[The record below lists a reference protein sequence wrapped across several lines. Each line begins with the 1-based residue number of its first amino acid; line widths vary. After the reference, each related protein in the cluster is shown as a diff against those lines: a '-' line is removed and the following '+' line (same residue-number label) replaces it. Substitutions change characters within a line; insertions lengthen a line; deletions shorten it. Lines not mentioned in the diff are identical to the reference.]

1 MTTIGERIKK
11 RRLELGMSQD
21 ELARIMG
28 YKSRSS
34 INKLETQGQ
43 ELPIKR
49 VKQLAEALHTT
60 PEYIMGWEE
69 KPKEEKIFQFS
80 QEASEKLSR
89 TIKNFSDA
97 INPNIRVAFNN
108 SKITEL
114 ILKAMAELDEKDQS
128 KVLNYAETLKESK
141 SYREY
146 VKSLQ
151 KHPKKR

>member
-1 MTTIGERIKK
+1 MATIGERIKT
-11 RRLELGMSQD
+11 RRTELKMSQQA
-21 ELARIMG
+21 LALLLG
-28 YKSRSS
+28 YKSSTSIARIESNERS
-34 INKLETQGQ
+34 
-43 ELPIKR
+43 LPQKKIEKI
-49 VKQLAEALHTT
+49 AEALHTT

-151 KHPKKR
+151 KHQKKR

>member
-1 MTTIGERIKK
+1 MATIGERIKK
-11 RRLELGMSQD
+11 RREELNMTQA
-21 ELARIMG
+21 ELARILG
-28 YKSRSS
+28 YKSRTSVY
-34 INKLETQGQ
+34 KM
-43 ELPIKR
+43 ELGKR
-49 VKQLAEALHTT
+49 GLPQKKIKQLAEALHTT

-69 KPKEEKIFQFS
+69 KQKEEKIFQFS